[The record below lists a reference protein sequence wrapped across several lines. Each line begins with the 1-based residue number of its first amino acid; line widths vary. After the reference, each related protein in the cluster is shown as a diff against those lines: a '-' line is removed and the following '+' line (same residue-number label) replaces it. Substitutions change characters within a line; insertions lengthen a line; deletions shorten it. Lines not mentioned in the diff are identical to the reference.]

1 MPSPF
6 VLSQHIAPQHL
17 ISKVAGGFAAS
28 TTPWIRNALIRRFVK
43 AFDVDLS
50 EAARTVEQFESFND
64 FFTRELREGAR
75 PIADHTGFIA
85 CPADGAV
92 SQIGAIRDG
101 QVFQAKGREYSV
113 TALLGGDAEQAQKYE
128 NGSFA
133 TIYLSPRDYH
143 RVHMP
148 AGGALQSTAYV
159 PGDLFSVN
167 QETAEGVDALFA
179 RNERLVCHFKGS
191 IGPYASV
198 MVGAMIVAGIDTV
211 WPNRFSTHARAI
223 VKEDFASDSVT
234 LSAGDEMGRFYLGST
249 VILLFASGGVEWLG
263 DLEAGTPV
271 RMGQPIARRL
281 SAYSDAT

>member
-6 VLSQHIAPQHL
+6 VLSQHITPQHL

-28 TTPWIRNALIRRFVK
+28 TTPWIKNALIRRFVK

-75 PIADHTGFIA
+75 PIADPAQFIA
-85 CPADGAV
+85 CPAEGAV
-92 SQIGAIRDG
+92 SQIGAITDG
-101 QVFQAKGREYSV
+101 QILQAKGRSYSV

-148 AGGALQSTAYV
+148 ASGMLTSTAYV

-167 QETAEGVDALFA
+167 QETADGVDALFA
-179 RNERLVCHFKGS
+179 RNERLVCHFEGDL
-191 IGPYASV
+191 GGFVSV

-211 WPNRFSTHARAI
+211 WPNRFRTHARSI
-223 VKEDFASDSVT
+223 VRDDFGADPVA
-234 LSAGDEMGRFYLGST
+234 LGAGDEMGRFYLGST
-249 VILLFASGGVEWLG
+249 VILLFEPDRVEWLE
-263 DLEAGTPV
+263 DLQAGSPV
-271 RMGQPIARRL
+271 RMGQPIAL
-281 SAYSDAT
+281 LL